1 MPWSRETKIHKD
13 TFSVVCECVCP
24 WVWVWPLPL
33 VCWSEHTRSCDGQ
46 RQLTENKEE
55 KNKKK
60 IPWLGLWGCEGP
72 EGQGQILE
80 QHNLPLCAHSEISS
94 GGWRQE
100 PLGTVPWT
108 QSYAQSRLPPSGAV
122 CLRPQLLPLREPK
135 DAQWALLCELVPP
148 SSLYHC
154 LMSLR
159 K

>member
-1 MPWSRETKIHKD
+1 MPWWRETKIHKD

-80 QHNLPLCAHSEISS
+80 QHNLPLCAHSDLKWWLEAGPPRHRPLDSELCTIQASS
-94 GGWRQE
+94 FSRCVSQAPAAASEGAQRC
-100 PLGTVPWT
+100 TVGSAVWT
-108 QSYAQSRLPPSGAV
+108 GATFITVSLPHV
-122 CLRPQLLPLREPK
+122 T
-135 DAQWALLCELVPP
+135 
-148 SSLYHC
+148 
-154 LMSLR
+154 
-159 K
+159 